1 MEAARF
7 SGIYPMQFAF
17 FDSAGRLDRS
27 AMRRQVQACLAGGA
41 HGVACLGLGTE
52 VGKLTPLERRDVID
66 WIAADVAGRVP
77 VAVTVAGDSVD
88 EQVALGDYARAAGA
102 SWLILQPP
110 PERGL
115 PETHYAE
122 FFAGVM
128 ARVDLPCAI
137 QNAPEYLGVGLGPTA
152 LCALARQ
159 APNFVLLKGEGSVLL
174 IRRAIEAASGALAVF
189 NGRGGLELPDNLRA
203 GCAGM
208 IPATD
213 TFDYQVRIYAAMR
226 AGDEAAAEAIYR
238 QVLPAIVFV
247 MQSLDQF
254 LCYGKRI
261 AAWRLGLGEVFDRR
275 PALTP
280 EAFGLDCARRY
291 AQALGPLR

>member
-1 MEAARF
+1 
-7 SGIYPMQFAF
+7 
-17 FDSAGRLDRS
+17 
-27 AMRRQVQACLAGGA
+27 
-41 HGVACLGLGTE
+41 
-52 VGKLTPLERRDVID
+52 VGKLSHAERCSVID
-66 WIAADVAGRVP
+66 WVTSDVAGRVP

-88 EQVALGDYARAAGA
+88 QQAALGDYARAAGA

-110 PERGL
+110 SQRGL
-115 PETHYAE
+115 PETHYAD

-128 ARVDLPCAI
+128 ARVNLPCAI
-137 QNAPEYLGVGLGPTA
+137 QNAPEYLGVGLGPRA
-152 LCALARQ
+152 IAELARR
-159 APNFVLLKGEGSVLL
+159 APNFVLLKGEGPLL
-174 IRRAIEAASGALAVF
+174 VIRRAIEAVGGALAVF

-213 TFDYQVRIYAAMR
+213 TFDYQVRVYEAMR
-226 AGDEAAAEAIYR
+226 AGDQAAAEAIYR